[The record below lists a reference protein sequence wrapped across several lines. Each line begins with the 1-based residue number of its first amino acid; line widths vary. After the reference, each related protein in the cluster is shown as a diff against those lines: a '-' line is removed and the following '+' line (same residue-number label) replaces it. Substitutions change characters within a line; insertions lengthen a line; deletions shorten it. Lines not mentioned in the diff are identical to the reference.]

1 MKSSDSARI
10 TLQESLFNVTKGI
23 RKVFCWFTVAWEF
36 EPDSRRVDFF
46 FPFFPGGSPWARVQR
61 VKNATFGRYLQVLL
75 IHFMGHY
82 WKILYELCNF
92 CCFSQGGFFQLK
104 VSFQAAAP
112 KNDMKI
118 HSAFAKSFVW
128 KQLQTIQQ
136 QISQQLFSQQFWDWG
151 EIARTTLIRD
161 TCGKPSTYLVWN
173 ANNDA

>member
-23 RKVFCWFTVAWEF
+23 WKVVCWFTVAWEF
-36 EPDSRRVDFF
+36 EPDSRRVDFVF
-46 FPFFPGGSPWARVQR
+46 SFFPGGPREPGYNGSKTQLSVGIYRCSWFTLWDTIEKYYMSCVIFVVFPKEFFFNSKWVFKQR
-61 VKNATFGRYLQVLL
+61 Q
-75 IHFMGHY
+75 
-82 WKILYELCNF
+82 
-92 CCFSQGGFFQLK
+92 
-104 VSFQAAAP
+104 
-112 KNDMKI
+112 KNDMEI

-136 QISQQLFSQQFWDWG
+136 QISQQQFSQQFWDWG

-161 TCGKPSTYLVWN
+161 TCGNPSTYLVWN